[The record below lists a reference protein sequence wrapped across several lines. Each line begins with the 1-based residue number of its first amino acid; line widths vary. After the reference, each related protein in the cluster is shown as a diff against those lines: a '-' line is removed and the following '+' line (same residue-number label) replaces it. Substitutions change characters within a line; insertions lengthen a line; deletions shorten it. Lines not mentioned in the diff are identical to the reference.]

1 MKSKYISLF
10 LIIIQNSILQKKVM
24 AHGQNLCLI
33 KNKVYNDESN
43 MLYKL
48 GLKPNNLET
57 SNQ

>member
-1 MKSKYISLF
+1 MKSKYTSLF

-43 MLYKL
+43 MYI
-48 GLKPNNLET
+48 NWV
-57 SNQ
+57 